1 MGTRWLFVLA
11 CGCSFER
18 GTVVDDATP
27 GDHAT
32 LVDDTAAEFAVADL
46 IDGAT
51 IDPRGAIEP
60 MAYALNG
67 FEARAYDGKL
77 VAGTTASWTEIEQ
90 AAAGAT
96 LRGAAY
102 QQLPPDAGWA
112 GEHPTGLGLTG
123 TSDNFTVI
131 YEGEVRVAAGDHT
144 IDLDA
149 DDAGALE
156 IDTGGGFEGF
166 IVDANPGPKQIQF
179 HVDEDRWIGVRTAIG
194 EGSGNARLQLHVDGA
209 ALTPDMVRARVTDER
224 GFVASVYVPANGAL
238 ALAGMARVDSPN
250 VSFGTL
256 APPYDLTPST
266 TYTVRFTGQLRI
278 DSAGMY
284 TLAATPD
291 AKDSAAIYVDRHL
304 VAHQAAVPGF
314 PTTATLQ
321 LSAGWH
327 MIDIELGASQVNFFG
342 QPDPRD
348 ITLAVTLGQGDD
360 TPVAL
365 DATNVR
371 PAVASGYLALATTPE
386 QQLADADPNGGVT
399 ELTFGDLAPSFS
411 PGTVESELVG
421 FGLRNGTFTDYTV
434 VFDTGA
440 GQRAIPSTAV
450 LAAVFGDETA
460 AGQPLPGA
468 GAWKLRFTDGVAGN
482 GSDPTGAGFAYVT
495 LHGGPLVPF
504 APELTYVSAP
514 RTLDGVKQLG
524 ELRVLGDL
532 AGASL
537 AISVRAAASADELE
551 AAPWVDVENGT
562 IPVVDAAPVIQY
574 RLVVSG
580 DGWSYP
586 SIDRVEL
593 DYTR

>member
-1 MGTRWLFVLA
+1 MGTRWLLVLA

-27 GDHAT
+27 GDQPT
-32 LVDDTAAEFAVADL
+32 LVDDTAAEFAAAAL
-46 IDGAT
+46 LDGAT

-67 FEARAYDGKL
+67 FQARAYDGKL

-90 AAAGAT
+90 AASGAT

-102 QQLPPDAGWA
+102 QQLPPDTGW
-112 GEHPTGLGLTG
+112 GSLHPTGLGLTD
-123 TSDNFTVI
+123 TNDNFTVI
-131 YEGEVRVAAGDHT
+131 YEGEVHVAAGDHT
-144 IDLDA
+144 IDIDA

-179 HVDEDRWIGVRTAIG
+179 HVDEDRWIGVRAAIG
-194 EGSGNARLQLHVDGA
+194 EGGGNARLQLHVDNA
-209 ALTPDMVRARVTDER
+209 PLAPETVRVRVTEER
-224 GFVASVYVPANGAL
+224 GFVASVYVPANGSL

-250 VSFGTL
+250 VNFGKL
-256 APPYDLTPST
+256 APPFDLTTST
-266 TYTVRFTGQLRI
+266 TYTVRFTGQIWLE
-278 DSAGMY
+278 SKGGY
-284 TLAATPD
+284 VLTATPD
-291 AKDSAAIYVDRHL
+291 DKDSAAIYVDRHL
-304 VAHQAAVPGF
+304 VARQPAVPGVSG
-314 PTTATLQ
+314 TALLD

-348 ITLAVTLGQGDD
+348 ITLAVTLGRGDD

-371 PAVASGYLALATTPE
+371 PAVASGYLALAATPE
-386 QQLADADPNGGVT
+386 QPLADADPSGGVT
-399 ELTFGDLAPSFS
+399 ELTFGELAPSFS
-411 PGTVESELVG
+411 PGTVESEVVG

-434 VFDTGA
+434 VFDTGT

-460 AGQPLPGA
+460 AGQPLPAA
-468 GAWKLRFTDGVAGN
+468 GAWKLTFTDGVAGN
-482 GSDPTGAGFAYVT
+482 GSNPTGAGFAYVT

-514 RTLDGVKQLG
+514 RMLDGIKQLG

-537 AISVRAAASADELE
+537 AISVRTAASASELDG
-551 AAPWVDVENGT
+551 APWVDVENGT
-562 IPVVDAAPVIQY
+562 IPVVDAKPVLQY
-574 RLVVSG
+574 RLAVSG

-593 DYTR
+593 HYSR